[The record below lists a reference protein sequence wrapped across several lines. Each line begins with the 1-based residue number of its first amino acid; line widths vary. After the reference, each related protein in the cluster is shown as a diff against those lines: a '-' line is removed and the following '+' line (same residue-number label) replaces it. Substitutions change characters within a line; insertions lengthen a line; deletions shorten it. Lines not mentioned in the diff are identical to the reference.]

1 MKVRIKFAKSGI
13 ARFIGHLDVMRYFQ
27 KAVRRAGIAIRYS
40 GGFSPHQLMSFAAP
54 LGVGIT
60 SNGEYLDIEVEDD
73 EEAATMKERL
83 NQVMAEGFSVKS
95 CLVLPKEAGNAMSL
109 VAAARY
115 TLAFRPGYAPENA
128 ASWFKSLVQFYEQN
142 EVRITKKTKKGEKE
156 LDLKP
161 LIYQISVEVSNDASL
176 SEEAADSTEAS
187 PVFPVLSMLIS
198 TGSMENIK
206 PELVLDAYYQHLG
219 QERPAFA
226 FRIVREEVYARQ
238 TPDNAN
244 NAGDF
249 LPLEAFGLC
258 PSHEQ
263 GGCLE

>member
-60 SNGEYLDIEVEDD
+60 SHGEYLDIEVEDD
-73 EEAATMKERL
+73 EETASMKERL
-83 NQVMAEGFSVKS
+83 NQVMAEGFSIVS
-95 CLVLPKEAGNAMSL
+95 CLVLPKESGNAMSM

-115 TLAFRPGYAPENA
+115 TLAFRPGYSPENA
-128 ASWFKSLVQFYEQN
+128 KDWFRSLVQFYEQK
-142 EVRITKKTKKGEKE
+142 EVRIAKKTKKGEKE
-156 LDLKP
+156 IDLKP
-161 LIYQISVEVSNDASL
+161 LIYQISAEVSNDPFF
-176 SEEAADSTEAS
+176 SETSDSSEIA
-187 PVFPVLSMLIS
+187 PAFPVLSMLIS
-198 TGSMENIK
+198 TGSTENIK

-226 FRIVREEVYARQ
+226 FIIQREEVYARQ
-238 TPDNAN
+238 SPESSN
-244 NAGDF
+244 NAGAF
-249 LPLEAFGLC
+249 LPLEAFGIR
-258 PSHEQ
+258 PSHGQ
-263 GGCLE
+263 GGCLV

>member
-13 ARFIGHLDVMRYFQ
+13 SRFIGHLDVMRYFQ

-73 EEAATMKERL
+73 EDTATMKARL

-115 TLAFRPGYAPENA
+115 TVAFRPGCMPQNPEE
-128 ASWFKSLVQFYEQN
+128 WFAGLISFYDRDRVN
-142 EVRITKKTKKGEKE
+142 IIKKTKKGEKE

-161 LIYQISVEVSNDASL
+161 LIYELKSYVPKSYEPESAPCAGQPA
-176 SEEAADSTEAS
+176 
-187 PVFPVLSMLIS
+187 LSMLIS
-198 TGSMENIK
+198 TGSTENIK
-206 PELVLDAYYQHLG
+206 PELVLDAYYQYLN

-226 FRIVREEVYARQ
+226 FFVQREEVYAKKE
-238 TPDNAN
+238 PKKEGNFHAD
-244 NAGDF
+244 DF
-249 LPLEAFGLC
+249 LPLEAFGRN
-258 PSHEQ
+258 

>member
-73 EEAATMKERL
+73 EDTATMKARL

-115 TLAFRPGYAPENA
+115 TVAFRPGCMPQNPEE
-128 ASWFKSLVQFYEQN
+128 WFVGLISFYDRDRVN
-142 EVRITKKTKKGEKE
+142 IIKKTKKGEKE

-161 LIYQISVEVSNDASL
+161 LIYELKSYVPKSYEPESAPCAGQPA
-176 SEEAADSTEAS
+176 
-187 PVFPVLSMLIS
+187 LSMLIS
-198 TGSMENIK
+198 TGSTENIK
-206 PELVLDAYYQHLG
+206 PELVLDAYYQYLN

-226 FRIVREEVYARQ
+226 FFVQREEVYAKKE
-238 TPDNAN
+238 PKKEGNFHAD
-244 NAGDF
+244 DF
-249 LPLEAFGLC
+249 LPLEAFGRN
-258 PSHEQ
+258 